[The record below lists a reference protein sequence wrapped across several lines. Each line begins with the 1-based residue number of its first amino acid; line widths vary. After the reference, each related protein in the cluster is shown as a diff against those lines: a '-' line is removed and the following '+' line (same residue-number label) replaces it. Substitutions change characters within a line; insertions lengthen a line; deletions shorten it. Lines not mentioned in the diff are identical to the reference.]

1 MNKTGLKPMRGK
13 ALVQLKHY
21 FENTTGLHLPDTVAS
36 RRKCEAKLITYAPH
50 KGAKDR
56 HDLFEALKAE
66 AVIILKPYAG
76 TQTFSRGTEENLCI
90 VLIED
95 IEAWSPE
102 SLGVE
107 HGQNADGAV
116 PRCHYCGPADTSV
129 SSNAMLMVDGP
140 QGYFCPRCL
149 RDKNGKAID
158 PDEVTLTEEEERMF
172 L

>member
-36 RRKCEAKLITYAPH
+36 RRKCEAKLIAYAP
-50 KGAKDR
+50 
-56 HDLFEALKAE
+56 
-66 AVIILKPYAG
+66 
-76 TQTFSRGTEENLCI
+76 QTFSRGTEENLCI